1 MLVFSSRLKWPINVS
16 FDNTSAMVIYISTV
30 LISLAPSEKSYYY
43 DTSRPAASQRFY
55 ERHRKAGNANIYRNP
70 LREMP
75 TVPSSDSLEI
85 ILDNSRGAPISEGHD
100 DDTFAAI
107 DGPLD
112 SGDLDKQDAYD
123 EAICEL
129 DLTQLDDEE
138 EPDLPPLPPK
148 PPPPLDRKEY
158 LSTYHR
164 LMDIM

>member
-1 MLVFSSRLKWPINVS
+1 MLVFSSRSKWPINVS
-16 FDNTSAMVIYISTV
+16 FDNTCAMVTCISTA
-30 LISLAPSEKSYYY
+30 LISLAPSEKLYYY
-43 DTSRPAASQRFY
+43 DTSRPAASRRFY

-75 TVPSSDSLEI
+75 TIPSSDSLEI
-85 ILDNSRGAPISEGHD
+85 ILDNSRGTPISDDH

-129 DLTQLDDEE
+129 DIAQVDDGE
-138 EPDLPPLPPK
+138 EPDLPPLPPT

-158 LSTYHR
+158 PSTY
-164 LMDIM
+164 LAC